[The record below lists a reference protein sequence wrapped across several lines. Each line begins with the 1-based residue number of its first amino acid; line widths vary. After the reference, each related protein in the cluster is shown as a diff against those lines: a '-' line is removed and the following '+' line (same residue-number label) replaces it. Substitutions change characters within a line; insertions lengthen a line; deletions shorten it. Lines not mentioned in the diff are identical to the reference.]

1 MHIMYE
7 NIKTSSLG
15 SLRHFSFLGIWLAP
29 DPITGLSFVGLLTGI
44 LTVYYRVFEK
54 VHSNSSQS
62 SLVLL
67 STKCAIYCSNSEKM
81 SFMNTRLEFRFLLI
95 ASHSSN
101 VGNCKS
107 CLMTVAY
114 LLKHLTVSNHLRYW
128 PYITERAS
136 VWPRRDGRKRENSE
150 GKKG

>member
-1 MHIMYE
+1 MQFFCYYKWNNLIWMHIMYE

-114 LLKHLTVSNHLRYW
+114 LLKHFTVSNH
-128 PYITERAS
+128 T
-136 VWPRRDGRKRENSE
+136 
-150 GKKG
+150 